1 MWLRTILLIIVVLL
15 VVRAVTRLVR
25 GIAIGASSGARPG
38 TRPAA
43 PPAVKMIA
51 DPVCGTFVVPGKALT
66 LARGGE
72 TFYFCSERCRTQ
84 WTSR

>member
-1 MWLRTILLIIVVLL
+1 MWLRTFLIIVVALL
-15 VVRAVTRLVR
+15 VVRAVMRLVR
-25 GIAIGASSGARPG
+25 GVAIGASSGARPD
-38 TRPAA
+38 TRPAH

-72 TFYFCSERCRTQ
+72 TFYFCSEQCRTQ
-84 WTSR
+84 WSSR